1 MNHINVTRRALR
13 YRSSQ
18 DGFWCRSILLY
29 PIVNGFVSGRSLILE
44 STLTKVQSTFEGW
57 VGSQAWSQTSNKF
70 DVLERCSE
78 RRREGAI
85 QREFNCPCVEIA
97 CNTKNITCT
106 PFLSPDPRMNMPD
119 IDPCAIKGLWFERY
133 VG

>member
-18 DGFWCRSILLY
+18 DGFCCRSILLY
-29 PIVNGFVSGRSLILE
+29 PIMNGFVSRRSLILE
-44 STLTKVQSTFEGW
+44 SILTPVQRRLEWRVRSK
-57 VGSQAWSQTSNKF
+57 SWSKTSNKF